1 MKIKKPIL
9 TDILYLLIPF
19 LYIESVFHFN
29 AFGFFDIY
37 TIIRIILF
45 NTLVSIIIVFIF
57 SKISF
62 KYRKWIYFS
71 IVLLMAIYGFVELE
85 FKNFLDNYY
94 SLSAVSDGAGRIKE
108 YVIYFIM
115 DAKPQFYLTFIAP
128 IIMLVI
134 NIRIIDHSTLGS
146 NTFLN
151 TVNLIF
157 VSLLI
162 TLTLDVSLGLGKY
175 LFSLRDT
182 YKNFNN
188 TELLLNKIGLNHFL
202 YRDITALFI
211 ESENEI
217 IIKENPEPTN
227 PIPTNVSEPVFIV
240 DDERWIND
248 SINETNE
255 KIKNIDNYLIARK
268 QTSDNDMTGIFKDYN
283 LIYILVESFDY
294 MAIDE
299 KLTPTLY
306 MMMNNSLFFD
316 NHYTPKFSCTTGES
330 EFIAMTSLVPFNDVC
345 TPNYVTNNAYPQALS
360 NLFKNAGYHTTSFHN
375 WYDQYYDRRNEHKSW
390 GIDKYYDVYDLG
402 ISFIHGWQSDETL
415 IEKAS
420 EYFMNEE
427 PFFSLIIS
435 SSMHWPYDSNSN
447 LGDKYLNIINEVHPD
462 YPIEIKRYLS
472 KSMEFDKAME
482 KLIELLKEKDV
493 YENTVITLFS
503 DHHPFKL
510 SISSIQEHSLLR
522 DRYSEHGEDLTPF
535 IIYNPTIKPHVY
547 SNIMSTFDQTPTL
560 ANLFGLNY
568 DSRLYIG
575 TDIFSNEATVIF
587 PNSDWINEEGI
598 FISSKNQFTG
608 NMEDDYISSI
618 SLDVQNDFNVSYLIM
633 NNDYFKNRMYLAD
646 PIYKE
651 YAGE

>member
-1 MKIKKPIL
+1 
-9 TDILYLLIPF
+9 
-19 LYIESVFHFN
+19 
-29 AFGFFDIY
+29 
-37 TIIRIILF
+37 
-45 NTLVSIIIVFIF
+45 
-57 SKISF
+57 
-62 KYRKWIYFS
+62 
-71 IVLLMAIYGFVELE
+71 
-85 FKNFLDNYY
+85 
-94 SLSAVSDGAGRIKE
+94 
-108 YVIYFIM
+108 
-115 DAKPQFYLTFIAP
+115 
-128 IIMLVI
+128 
-134 NIRIIDHSTLGS
+134 
-146 NTFLN
+146 
-151 TVNLIF
+151 
-157 VSLLI
+157 
-162 TLTLDVSLGLGKY
+162 
-175 LFSLRDT
+175 
-182 YKNFNN
+182 
-188 TELLLNKIGLNHFL
+188 
-202 YRDITALFI
+202 
-211 ESENEI
+211 
-217 IIKENPEPTN
+217 
-227 PIPTNVSEPVFIV
+227 
-240 DDERWIND
+240 
-248 SINETNE
+248 
-255 KIKNIDNYLIARK
+255 
-268 QTSDNDMTGIFKDYN
+268 
-283 LIYILVESFDY
+283 
-294 MAIDE
+294 
-299 KLTPTLY
+299 
-306 MMMNNSLFFD
+306 
-316 NHYTPKFSCTTGES
+316 
-330 EFIAMTSLVPFNDVC
+330 
-345 TPNYVTNNAYPQALS
+345 
-360 NLFKNAGYHTTSFHN
+360 
-375 WYDQYYDRRNEHKSW
+375 
-390 GIDKYYDVYDLG
+390 
-402 ISFIHGWQSDETL
+402 
-415 IEKAS
+415 
-420 EYFMNEE
+420 MNEE

-618 SLDVQNDFNVSYLIM
+618 SLDVQNAFNVSYLIM